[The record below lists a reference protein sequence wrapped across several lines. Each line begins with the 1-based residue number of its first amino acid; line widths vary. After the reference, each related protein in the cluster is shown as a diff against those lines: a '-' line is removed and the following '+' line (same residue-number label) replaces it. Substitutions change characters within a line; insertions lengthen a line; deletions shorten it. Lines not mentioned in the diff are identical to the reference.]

1 MENQTMLSTQEA
13 VVGGTEGG
21 PRPDWSS
28 AHHRGRRR
36 GGGKWAT
43 SRQWQ
48 RAAAA
53 GSCGCIRRSSGRWG
67 NSVAPTVV
75 SSVPKA

>member
-1 MENQTMLSTQEA
+1 MKNQRMLITQEA

-28 AHHRGRRR
+28 AHHSGRRR
-36 GGGKWAT
+36 GGREWAA

-48 RAAAA
+48 RAAATGSGGA
-53 GSCGCIRRSSGRWG
+53 GEARSA
-67 NSVAPTVV
+67 SV
-75 SSVPKA
+75 